1 MTQPPGDVAA
11 ASPSAGLSSQAAAE
25 ALVKHGP
32 NSLPEAPSRGVLSRV
47 FTQVRDPMILLLLA
61 AGAITAAVGDV
72 TDTSV
77 IAVVVVLNTA
87 IGVVQEL
94 RAERAVA
101 ALRSLA
107 APAAKVRRDGGVVSI
122 ASADVVPGDRVLLD
136 AGDIVPADGT
146 LTEAHQLQLDE
157 SAMTGESVPV
167 EKAVADDLQSGSVVT
182 RGRAELVVTRTGADS
197 ALGVVA
203 DLLAASPIRATP
215 LQQRLTG
222 LSKVLV
228 GGVLLLAGC
237 VLGVGLAQ
245 GQDAVQMLIVAVS
258 LAVAAVPE
266 SLPAVVSVALA
277 LGAHRMAKR
286 SAIVRRLPAVE
297 TLGSV
302 TVIASDKTGTLTQN
316 RMVAERVVTPAD
328 SYTALGLGYS
338 PDGEVVDS
346 AGEVAGNGAPDLQ
359 RILRAVVLCNDAR
372 LLPATV
378 DEDWTAL
385 GDPLEAAMLALAA
398 RGGLDT
404 QQLRATWRRVA
415 ERPFDSERMRMTTL
429 STNDDGEWLV
439 TSKGAPEVM
448 LRGLSDDE
456 ATLAAATSTAEDLAR
471 DGYRVIAVA
480 DRECRERPVEL
491 EDGLRFAGLV
501 AVTDPPRETAREV
514 VAACRAAGIRLVLIT
529 GDHRATAGAI
539 AGRLGIRDGFP
550 AVVEGH
556 EIAEG
561 RLDAGVGDIGVF
573 ARTRPEQKVAV
584 IEALHREG
592 HVVAM
597 TGDGVNDAPA
607 LRRADIGVAMGR
619 GGTEVAR
626 QAAELVLADDDLRTV
641 VAAVEEGRRIFAN
654 IRAFLGYALSGG
666 LAEIVVM
673 LLGPFLGL
681 GIPLLPAQILWIN
694 MLTHG
699 LPGVAFGGE
708 PLDPEV
714 MHQPSRPPRESVLG
728 GGLVRLITL
737 TGGLIA
743 IVSLISGLWVEAHGL
758 PVQSAVFVTL
768 GLAQLGIAL
777 ALRAPVAHR
786 TLRQRGLET
795 AVALAVLLQL
805 AGLYLTP
812 LQGLLGTAP
821 LDLPILAGLV
831 LLAAVPG
838 IVMVVARQMYRTAR
852 REVP

>member
-1 MTQPPGDVAA
+1 VSTRTSTGLTCQEAA
-11 ASPSAGLSSQAAAE
+11 QALME
-25 ALVKHGP
+25 HGP
-32 NSLPEAPSRGVLSRV
+32 NSLPDAPSRGVAARV
-47 FTQVRDPMILLLLA
+47 LEQLRDPMILLLLA
-61 AGAITAAVGDV
+61 AGAVTAAVGDV
-72 TDTSV
+72 TDTAV
-77 IAVVVVLNTA
+77 IAVVIILNTT

-94 RAERAVA
+94 RAERAIT
-101 ALRSLA
+101 ALRRMA
-107 APAAKVRRDGGVVSI
+107 APAAKVRRDGAVTSI
-122 ASADVVPGDRVLLD
+122 ATAELVPGDSVLLD

-146 LTEAHQLQLDE
+146 LYEVHQLQLDE
-157 SAMTGESVPV
+157 SAMTGESLPV
-167 EKAVADDLQSGSVVT
+167 EKAVADELQSGTVVT

-197 ALGVVA
+197 GLGRVA
-203 DLLAASPIRATP
+203 ELIAATPTRATP
-215 LQQRLTG
+215 LQQRLTR
-222 LSKVLV
+222 LSKALVLGVLV
-228 GGVLLLAGC
+228 LAAC
-237 VLGVGLAQ
+237 VLGLGLAQ
-245 GQDAVQMLIVAVS
+245 GEDPVRMLVVAVS

-316 RMVAERVVTPAD
+316 RMVAERVVTPAGR
-328 SYTALGLGYS
+328 YTALGVGYAPEGDIMTTNGGS
-338 PDGEVVDS
+338 VDK
-346 AGEVAGNGAPDLQ
+346 GAPDLQ
-359 RILRAVVLCNDAR
+359 RLLRAAVLCNDAR
-372 LLPATV
+372 LVPAT
-378 DEDWTAL
+378 DDQDWTAL
-385 GDPLEAAMLALAA
+385 GDPLEAAMLALAE
-398 RGGLDT
+398 RGGQDT
-404 QQLRATWRRVA
+404 QQLRAQWRRVA
-415 ERPFDSERMRMTTL
+415 ERPFDSQRMRMTTL
-429 STNDDGEWLV
+429 SVNDTGEWLV

-448 LRGLSDDE
+448 LRGLTDDE
-456 ATLAAATSTAEDLAR
+456 ATLAAARSSAQQLAS

-480 DRECRERPVEL
+480 DRECEEHPVDL
-491 EDGLRFAGLV
+491 EDGLRLAGLV
-501 AVTDPPRETAREV
+501 AVADPPRDTAREV

-529 GDHRATAGAI
+529 GDHPATAGAI
-539 AGRLGIRDGFP
+539 AERLGIREGF
-550 AVVEGH
+550 ATVVEGR
-556 EIAEG
+556 EIDEG
-561 RLDAGVGDIGVF
+561 RLDAGIGDVGVF

-626 QAAELVLADDDLRTV
+626 QAAELVLADDDLRSV

-673 LLGPFLGL
+673 LAGPFLGL

-728 GGLVRLITL
+728 GGLAGRVGMI
-737 TGGLIA
+737 GSLIA
-743 IVSLISGLWVEAHGL
+743 VVSLVAGLWIAALDG

-768 GLAQLGIAL
+768 GLAQLGVAL

-786 TLRQRGLET
+786 TIRQRGVET
-795 AVALAVLLQL
+795 AVALAVVLQL
-805 AGLYLTP
+805 AGLYLSP
-812 LQGLLGTAP
+812 LQGLLGTEPLAP
-821 LDLPILAGLV
+821 ATLVVLV
-831 LLAAVPG
+831 LLALVPG
-838 IVMVVARQMYRTAR
+838 VVVSGARRVRRTAGV
-852 REVP
+852 EAAA